1 MKNLIVVI
9 ALLFAVGINA
19 QTKTNTNAVK
29 TKEVKTVAV
38 SQEQATA
45 KKIVNQVSNIFPIDK
60 ETKVS
65 LEKILV
71 SKYETLN
78 NSKDLSPERLSA
90 LSQSTSAQIENVL
103 GKETFDK
110 IKRDPDLYQ
119 LLVK

>member
-45 KKIVNQVSNIFPIDK
+45 KKIVNQVSNIYPMEK
-60 ETKVS
+60 ETRAS
-65 LEKILV
+65 LEKILT